1 MIIIIAVTGAELL
14 IGYLKM
20 ADWPC
25 LRTVL
30 GIDCGGK

>member
-14 IGYLKM
+14 IDYLKM